1 MAGRFQDKVAIITGG
16 SKGIG
21 EGCVRVFHKNGA
33 KVVFCSRG
41 EEEGR
46 KLEAELNQNPGTN
59 AGEVAFIRC
68 DVTKE
73 EEIRAMIHF
82 AVEKFGRLDCL
93 INNAGWHPP
102 HQPIDQFSAEDFRFL
117 LDTNLVSYFLA
128 SKYALPHLRKTQG
141 SIINVSSLVATLG
154 QVGAVTYVATKGGI
168 NGLTNA
174 LAVDEA
180 KYNVRVN
187 TLSPGNIWTPLWEA
201 GVKNLPDAQKQI
213 DAGAEAQLLG
223 RFGTI
228 HEAGEACL
236 FLAAEATFTTGTNLP
251 LTGGAEL
258 NYGMKNRQ
266 NKSDTNIF

>member
-1 MAGRFQDKVAIITGG
+1 MSRFKDKVVIITGG

-33 KVVFCSRG
+33 NVIFCARG
-41 EEEGR
+41 EEAGK
-46 KLEAELNQNPGTN
+46 KLELELNKSEDAERGY
-59 AGEVAFIRC
+59 AIFVRC
-68 DVTKE
+68 DMTKE
-73 EEIRAMIHF
+73 EEIRAMIDL
-82 AVEKFGRLDCL
+82 AVDKYGRIDCL

-102 HQPIDQFSAEDFRFL
+102 HKPIDQFSAQDFRSL
-117 LDTNLVSYFLA
+117 LDLNLVSYFLA
-128 SKYALPHLRKTQG
+128 SQMSLPHLRKTQG

-168 NGLTNA
+168 NALTNA

-180 KYNVRVN
+180 KHNVRVN

-201 GVKNLPDAQKQI
+201 GVQSMPDPQGQI
-213 DAGAEAQLLG
+213 DAGADAQLLG

-228 HEAGEACL
+228 LEAGEACL
-236 FLAAEATFTTGTNLP
+236 FLAAEATFTTGANFP

-258 NYGMKNRQ
+258 NYASKSRQ
-266 NKSDTNIF
+266 KGNDDTIF

>member
-1 MAGRFQDKVAIITGG
+1 MSGRFKEKVAIITGG

-41 EEEGR
+41 EEDGR
-46 KLEAELNQNPGTN
+46 KLESELNQCQEPDCGV
-59 AGEVAFIRC
+59 AAFIRC

-73 EEIRAMIHF
+73 DEIRAMIDF
-82 AVEKFGRLDCL
+82 AVDKFGRIDCL

-102 HQPIDQFSAEDFRFL
+102 HQPIDTFSAEDFRSL

-128 SKYALPHLRKTQG
+128 SKYALPYLRQTQG
-141 SIINVSSLVATLG
+141 SIINMSSLVATLG
-154 QVGAVTYVATKGGI
+154 QVGAATYVATKGGI

-180 KYNVRVN
+180 KHNVRVN
-187 TLSPGNIWTPLWEA
+187 TVSPGNIWTPLWEA
-201 GVKNLPDAQKQI
+201 GVQSMPDPQKQI
-213 DAGAEAQLLG
+213 DSGAEAQLIG

-228 HEAGEACL
+228 FEAGEACL
-236 FLAAEATFTTGTNLP
+236 FLASEATFTTGANLP

-258 NYGMKNRQ
+258 NYASKSRQ
-266 NKSDTNIF
+266 KGSDDTIF